1 MSLTHY
7 LAAMTK
13 LAGGLVSHP
22 LVNLLGGQL
31 KLDYLLFVWEFSTK
45 KYRAELGMTRA
56 IQKHPFWELLS
67 WPNLF
72 MAGDCSRRATIFG
85 APSPLPTTHTLQPT
99 AYARW
104 MLIIPH
110 LHANSPPIL
119 FFGTSLSIASSSP
132 SLSLSLSLLAVVCR
146 CNRRRR

>member
-1 MSLTHY
+1 
-7 LAAMTK
+7 MTK

-67 WPNLF
+67 LPNLF
-72 MAGDCSRRATIFG
+72 MAGDCSRRTTIFG
-85 APSPLPTTHTLQPT
+85 APSPLPATHCSLRYCIRALDVNNT
-99 AYARW
+99 
-104 MLIIPH
+104 
-110 LHANSPPIL
+110 SPPCQFPTNIIYWRIVID
-119 FFGTSLSIASSSP
+119 SIVVTVVVIVVVAAS
-132 SLSLSLSLLAVVCR
+132 CR
-146 CNRRRR
+146 CNRHRR

>member
-1 MSLTHY
+1 
-7 LAAMTK
+7 MTK

-72 MAGDCSRRATIFG
+72 MAGDCSRRTTIFG
-85 APSPLPTTHTLQPT
+85 APSPPTT
-99 AYARW
+99 AYCLRA
-104 MLIIPH
+104 LDV
-110 LHANSPPIL
+110 NNTSPPCQFPTNIIYWRIVIH
-119 FFGTSLSIASSSP
+119 SIIVTIIVIVDVAAS
-132 SLSLSLSLLAVVCR
+132 CR
-146 CNRRRR
+146 CNRHRC

>member
-1 MSLTHY
+1 
-7 LAAMTK
+7 MTK

-72 MAGDCSRRATIFG
+72 SWPVTIFG
-85 APSPLPTTHTLQPT
+85 APSPPTT
-99 AYARW
+99 AYCLRA
-104 MLIIPH
+104 LDV
-110 LHANSPPIL
+110 NNTSPPCQFPTNIIYWRIVID
-119 FFGTSLSIASSSP
+119 SIVVTVVVIVVVAAS
-132 SLSLSLSLLAVVCR
+132 CR

>member
-1 MSLTHY
+1 
-7 LAAMTK
+7 MTK

-72 MAGDCSRRATIFG
+72 SWPVIALGAQQFLARLHHCLPRTAAYCIRALDVNNT
-85 APSPLPTTHTLQPT
+85 
-99 AYARW
+99 
-104 MLIIPH
+104 
-110 LHANSPPIL
+110 SPPCQFPTNII
-119 FFGTSLSIASSSP
+119 FWRIVIDSIVVTVVVIVVVAAS
-132 SLSLSLSLLAVVCR
+132 CH

>member
-1 MSLTHY
+1 MFMFMFMFIAPARVSLTH

-31 KLDYLLFVWEFSTK
+31 KLDYLIFVWEFSTK

-72 MAGDCSRRATIFG
+72 MAGDCSRRTTIFG
-85 APSPLPTTHTLQPT
+85 APSPLPTTHC
-99 AYARW
+99 
-104 MLIIPH
+104 
-110 LHANSPPIL
+110 
-119 FFGTSLSIASSSP
+119 
-132 SLSLSLSLLAVVCR
+132 SLLHTRAGC
-146 CNRRRR
+146 

>member
-1 MSLTHY
+1 MGWGRVSLTH

-67 WPNLF
+67 WPVIAL
-72 MAGDCSRRATIFG
+72 G
-85 APSPLPTTHTLQPT
+85 APQFLARLHRLPLPT

-110 LHANSPPIL
+110 LHA
-119 FFGTSLSIASSSP
+119 
-132 SLSLSLSLLAVVCR
+132 
-146 CNRRRR
+146 

>member
-1 MSLTHY
+1 MTHY

-72 MAGDCSRRATIFG
+72 SWPVIALG
-85 APSPLPTTHTLQPT
+85 APQFLARLHRLPLPT

-119 FFGTSLSIASSSP
+119 FIGASLSIASSSP
-132 SLSLSLSLLAVVCR
+132 SLSLSLLLLVVVVIVVVAS
-146 CNRRRR
+146 

>member
-1 MSLTHY
+1 
-7 LAAMTK
+7 MTK

-45 KYRAELGMTRA
+45 KYRAEFGMTRA

-72 MAGDCSRRATIFG
+72 IALG
-85 APSPLPTTHTLQPT
+85 APQFLARLHHCLPPTTHC
-99 AYARW
+99 
-104 MLIIPH
+104 
-110 LHANSPPIL
+110 
-119 FFGTSLSIASSSP
+119 
-132 SLSLSLSLLAVVCR
+132 SLLHTRAGC
-146 CNRRRR
+146 